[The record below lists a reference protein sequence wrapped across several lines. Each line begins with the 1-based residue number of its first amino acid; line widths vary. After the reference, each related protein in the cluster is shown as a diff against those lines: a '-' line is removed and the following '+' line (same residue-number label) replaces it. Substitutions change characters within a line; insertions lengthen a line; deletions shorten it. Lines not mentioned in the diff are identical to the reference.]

1 MKSSKGCQRFASLAS
16 KYTKGS
22 KRWKGLIAKAME
34 LWNILRLVIIHKGK
48 RTSGSSRQRA
58 HLMFQKSFR
67 TLV

>member
-34 LWNILRLVIIHKGK
+34 LWNILR
-48 RTSGSSRQRA
+48 
-58 HLMFQKSFR
+58 
-67 TLV
+67 